1 MICIYCLNKNQTSD
15 KTSDK
20 ISIRY
25 YKIQMN
31 HPHNMICND
40 LNCYEIQSDISCPS
54 LCIPRMYSTIT
65 RQQIFKIFTSLKLGL
80 LDRVDII
87 PVGNGKFQ
95 RVFVHFKSWYNSS
108 LEVSRIRE
116 RILSGKDIKVI
127 YDGPFIWKVSLNRAS
142 IHK

>member
-1 MICIYCLNKNQTSD
+1 
-15 KTSDK
+15 
-20 ISIRY
+20 
-25 YKIQMN
+25 MN
-31 HPHNMICND
+31 HPD
-40 LNCYEIQSDISCPS
+40 LNCDEIRYEIQSDISCPS

-95 RVFVHFKSWYNSS
+95 RVFIHFKSWNSS

>member
-1 MICIYCLNKNQTSD
+1 VIRQV
-15 KTSDK
+15 
-20 ISIRY
+20 IRY
-25 YKIQMN
+25 RQDITIQMN
-31 HPHNMICND
+31 HHRPHDD
-40 LNCYEIQSDISCPS
+40 LNCDEIQSDISCPS
-54 LCIPRMYSTIT
+54 LCIPRMYSSIT

-95 RVFVHFKSWYNSS
+95 RVFIHFKSWFNSS

>member
-1 MICIYCLNKNQTSD
+1 
-15 KTSDK
+15 
-20 ISIRY
+20 
-25 YKIQMN
+25 MN
-31 HPHNMICND
+31 HHDLICND
-40 LNCYEIQSDISCPS
+40 LNCDEIRSDIRDDISCPS
-54 LCIPRMYSTIT
+54 LCIPRMYSTIS
-65 RQQIFKIFTSLKLGL
+65 RQQIFKIFTSLKLGI

-95 RVFVHFKSWYNSS
+95 RVFIHFKSWYNSS